1 MGLLRTIRSTLLDVI
16 EAHER
21 CGGRGRDDYFDEPI
35 VHPMAEGKYLSTLA
49 TLHET
54 RLLSADRMRSHADAA
69 LERLA
74 ATSVATAPDEAAW
87 GLGFH
92 RADTEPDEPFVV
104 TTAIVASGLL
114 DLPDG
119 LGADMATA
127 ACTWLDRVAPRTNVE
142 VDGGRASLHLY
153 SPSMPVLIV
162 NAVAVAAAV
171 LARAGLGGDT
181 EPPTRWIVD
190 RHVPGV
196 GWPYADDS
204 PRVDLVHQCYVLNAL
219 LELAGPELVE
229 PAAMQV
235 LGRFKDRTS
244 FIDKLTL
251 FPTDDPADEP
261 PDTVLANAASFAHH
275 PGDGWLVRDPDPA
288 RDWSVGELLVL
299 LARLQIEGRRRR
311 YWATMLRRTLTVAAD
326 RMAVHAEPGDDLS
339 HRPRHAMHL
348 AHGAASAVASLRSS
362 RRAAALAP

>member
-171 LARAGLGGDT
+171 LARAGHPDKAEAERAFQAAAAVLPVKGET
-181 EPPTRWIVD
+181 ITMPEK
-190 RHVPGV
+190 V
-196 GWPYADDS
+196 GFQ
-204 PRVDLVHQCYVLNAL
+204 DLHTAL
-219 LELAGPELVE
+219 E
-229 PAAMQV
+229 
-235 LGRFKDRTS
+235 RFSR
-244 FIDKLTL
+244 
-251 FPTDDPADEP
+251 
-261 PDTVLANAASFAHH
+261 ASFGVKKVFFDACCQSVLF
-275 PGDGWLVRDPDPA
+275 DRKVAVREA
-288 RDWSVGELLVL
+288 ELL
-299 LARLQIEGRRRR
+299 R
-311 YWATMLRRTLTVAAD
+311 
-326 RMAVHAEPGDDLS
+326 
-339 HRPRHAMHL
+339 
-348 AHGAASAVASLRSS
+348 AVAYAVDIPVPPFLKKTDR
-362 RRAAALAP
+362 